1 MGEFLVWMDS
11 VLGVNQGTVTIDSK
25 AEDIEKWDSLMHLR
39 IIMETEEK
47 YGVEIPM
54 DQINEIKSVRDLWSY
69 INNA

>member
-1 MGEFLVWMDS
+1 
-11 VLGVNQGTVTIDSK
+11 
-25 AEDIEKWDSLMHLR
+25 MHLR

>member
-1 MGEFLVWMDS
+1 MGAFLVWMDS
-11 VLGVNQGTVTIDSK
+11 VLGVQQGTVTIDSK

>member
-11 VLGVNQGTVTIDSK
+11 VLGVKQGTVTIDSK